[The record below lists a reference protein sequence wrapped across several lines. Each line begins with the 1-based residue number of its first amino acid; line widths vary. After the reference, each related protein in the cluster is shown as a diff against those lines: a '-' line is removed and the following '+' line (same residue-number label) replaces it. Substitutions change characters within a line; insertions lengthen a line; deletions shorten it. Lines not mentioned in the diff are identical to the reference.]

1 VTGARAAQRICVAK
15 IGAPHGV
22 RGEVKLW
29 SFTTDPLA
37 VRDYGALESEDGTTR
52 FTIEAIRPAKGHL
65 VARLSGVGDRD
76 AAAKLTNMEL
86 YVPRERLPATA
97 RDEFYH
103 ADLIGL
109 TAVDTSGT
117 ALGTVVAVHNFG
129 AGDIIEL
136 QPAVGRS
143 ATVMIPFTEIA
154 VPEVDVAAGRVVVEA
169 EIFADVTS
177 VRDEK
182 R

>member
-29 SFTTDPLA
+29 SFTEDPLA
-37 VRDYGALESEDGTTR
+37 LAGYGALESEDGAAR
-52 FTIEAIRPAKGHL
+52 FTIEAIRPARGHL
-65 VARLSGVGDRD
+65 VARLSGVEDRD
-76 AAAKLTNMEL
+76 AAARLTNTQL

-103 ADLIGL
+103 TDLIGL
-109 TAVDTSGT
+109 TAVDAGGAT
-117 ALGTVVAVHNFG
+117 LGTVTAVHNFG
-129 AGDIIEL
+129 AGDLIEV
-136 QPAVGRS
+136 QPAAGG
-143 ATVMIPFTEIA
+143 ATVMIPFTEQA
-154 VPEVDVAAGRVVVEA
+154 VPEVDVRGGRLVLDA
-169 EIFADVTS
+169 ETFQALAS
-177 VRDEK
+177 PGDET